1 MKNGSQYILIDLYG
15 VIIEESKGYFIP
27 YTYEHFAESEYERIT
42 KAFREEKIFSKAQIG
57 VLSSN
62 EFLEY
67 LGYDEPEAAMKD
79 YLSNYLTLDVGFETF
94 AEKVGSEYKLVL
106 LSNDVSEWSEYLTD
120 IHGINKYF
128 YEKIVSG
135 DVGLKKPDSEIFEL
149 TLSRLGCRAE
159 DCVFIDNSVNNLQVA
174 ASLGIKP
181 ILFNRDGV
189 TYDGTVVNNFLE
201 LESVLK
207 RM

>member
-1 MKNGSQYILIDLYG
+1 MLGIIG
-15 VIIEESKGYFIP
+15 HRWVIILHI
-27 YTYEHFAESEYERIT
+27 R
-42 KAFREEKIFSKAQIG
+42 
-57 VLSSN
+57 
-62 EFLEY
+62 
-67 LGYDEPEAAMKD
+67 
-79 YLSNYLTLDVGFETF
+79 
-94 AEKVGSEYKLVL
+94 
-106 LSNDVSEWSEYLTD
+106 